1 MSNITI
7 KNNESISVSVKQ
19 SGYNKS
25 TVIKQPVENQIDIRG
40 LKGGGDKNYVHVQNT
55 PSASWTASHNLGK
68 KPAVVVVDSAD
79 EVVYGEIE
87 YIDDNTVTLTFVGA
101 FSGKAYFN

>member
-1 MSNITI
+1 MSNIQV
-7 KNNESISVSVKQ
+7 NNKESISVSIQQ

-25 TVIKQPVENQIDIRG
+25 TVIKQPVENQIDIKG

-55 PSASWTASHNLGK
+55 PSATWTASHNLGK
-68 KPAVVVVDSAD
+68 KPAVVIVDSAD
-79 EVVYGEIE
+79 DVVYGDIR

-101 FSGKAYFN
+101 FSGRAYFN

>member
-1 MSNITI
+1 VSNIQV
-7 KNNESISVSVKQ
+7 NNKESISVSITQ
-19 SGYNKS
+19 SGYNKT
-25 TVIKQPVENQIDIRG
+25 TVAKQPVQNTVDIAG
-40 LKGGGDKNYVHVQNT
+40 LKGGGDKNYVHVQNN
-55 PSASWTASHNLGK
+55 PSATWTASHNLGK
-68 KPAVVVVDSAD
+68 KPSVIVVDSAD

>member
-7 KNNESISVSVKQ
+7 KNNEAISVSVKQ

-25 TVIKQPVENQIDIRG
+25 TVIKQPVENEVSIAG

-79 EVVYGEIE
+79 EVVYGQIE
-87 YIDDNTVTLTFVGA
+87 YTDDNTVTLTFVGA

>member
-7 KNNESISVSVKQ
+7 KNNEAISVSVKQ

-25 TVIKQPVENQIDIRG
+25 TVIKQPVENEVSIAG

>member
-1 MSNITI
+1 MNNITV
-7 KNNESISVSVKQ
+7 KNNEAISVSIRQ

-25 TVIKQPVENQIDIRG
+25 TVIKQPVENEVSIAG

-87 YIDDNTVTLTFVGA
+87 YIDDNTITLTFVGA